1 MKIFHTDRFVLPL
14 PTGHRFPIAKYAR
27 LRERVLEA
35 SLVAPHELTVPD
47 PASDREL
54 SRAHTAEYIARVS
67 QGQLSV
73 REIRALGFPWSTQLV
88 ERARHSAGA
97 TVQACRAALSEGY
110 GVNLGGGTHHAFS
123 DRGEGY
129 CVFND
134 TAVAALAM
142 LAEGR
147 AGRVMIVDCDVH
159 QGNGTAAIMAHEPD
173 VFTFSI
179 HGKANYPARK
189 EKSDL
194 DIALADGTGDDAY
207 LAALDRGLNV
217 ALARFSADLA
227 VYLAGADPFREDS
240 LGRLSLT
247 KSGLL
252 ARDRLVLDHC
262 ARVAMPV
269 AVAMAGGYARSL
281 EDTVD
286 IHFNTVS
293 MVKAYFDERQAANGG

>member
-1 MKIFHTDRFVLPL
+1 M
-14 PTGHRFPIAKYAR
+14 
-27 LRERVLEA
+27 LEA

-194 DIALADGTGDDAY
+194 DIALADGTGDEAY

-227 VYLAGADPFREDS
+227 VYLAGADPFWEDS

-293 MVKAYFDERQAANGG
+293 VV